1 MQQSHIVYC
10 ISMLLFILNFGW
22 MDGAD
27 QGVLIT
33 GGIGT
38 PRAAEV
44 FLPVT
49 GHSCRLPDLADDRY
63 VHTQDGALTCG
74 GNYYEQ
80 EYSCLKWS
88 PDSGT
93 WTQSHNLTEVMGM
106 VNHVSWTPDSSLG
119 TYLMGGDASI
129 ISEMVKPDGSVEQRF
144 ILKYDTR

>member
-1 MQQSHIVYC
+1 
-10 ISMLLFILNFGW
+10 MLLVILNFGW
-22 MDGAD
+22 MDGSD

-49 GHSCRLPDLADDRY
+49 GHSCRLPDLADDRF

-74 GNYYEQ
+74 GQ
-80 EYSCLKWS
+80 DQWASCLKWS

-93 WTQSHNLTEVMGM
+93 WTQSHNLTEDMF
-106 VNHVSWTPDSSLG
+106 NHVSWTPDSSLG
-119 TYLMGGDASI
+119 TYLMGGAFSFS
-129 ISEMVKPDGSVEQRF
+129 SEMVKPDGSVEQRF
-144 ILKYDTR
+144 VLKYDTR